1 VVATSLKSN
10 EQPPLVFLVGFMGAG
25 KSAVGQYLALHK
37 GWSFTDLDRL
47 IEKQEGRIIAAIF
60 QNSGEA
66 AFRKLESE
74 ALRELLKAPPSSLP
88 HIVALGG
95 GAYAREENS
104 RMIREAGGVVVFLDA
119 PIEELLR
126 RCRAERGA
134 ERPLLQD
141 EAMFRRLY
149 EERKPYYS
157 RAQFHA
163 DTSGKA
169 VPEVAREIEQWL
181 KQANVVREE

>member
-1 VVATSLKSN
+1 M
-10 EQPPLVFLVGFMGAG
+10 VFLVGFMGAG
-25 KSAVGQYLALHK
+25 KSAVGEYLAEHK
-37 GWSFTDLDRL
+37 GWPFTDLDRL

-74 ALRELLKAPPSSLP
+74 ALRQLLKAPLSLP

-95 GAYAREENS
+95 GAYAQEENS
-104 RMIREAGGVVVFLDA
+104 RMIGEAGGVVVFLDA

-134 ERPLLQD
+134 DRPLLQD
-141 EAMFRRLY
+141 EAVFRRLY

-157 RAQFHA
+157 RAHFHA
-163 DTSGKA
+163 NTSGKA

-181 KQANVVREE
+181 KQANVVREES

>member
-1 VVATSLKSN
+1 M
-10 EQPPLVFLVGFMGAG
+10 VFLVGFMGAG
-25 KSAVGQYLALHK
+25 KSAVGQYLAQHK
-37 GWSFTDLDRL
+37 GWPFTDLDRL

-66 AFRKLESE
+66 AFRELESQ
-74 ALRELLKAPPSSLP
+74 ALRQLLSGARSSLP

-104 RMIREAGGVVVFLDA
+104 RMISEAGGVVVFLDA

-134 ERPLLQD
+134 ERPLLQNED
-141 EAMFRRLY
+141 VFRRLY

-157 RAQFHA
+157 RARFHA
-163 DTSGKA
+163 DTAGKTVA
-169 VPEVAREIEQWL
+169 EVARDIAHWL
-181 KQANVVREE
+181 RDANIVREDS